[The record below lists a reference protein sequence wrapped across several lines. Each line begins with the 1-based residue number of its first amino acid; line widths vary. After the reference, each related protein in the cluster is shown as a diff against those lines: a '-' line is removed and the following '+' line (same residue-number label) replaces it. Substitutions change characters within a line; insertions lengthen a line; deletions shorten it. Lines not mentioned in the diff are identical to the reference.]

1 MANPLYARLQATAER
16 LIAKF
21 GQIGAV
27 KRISPPDPVYG
38 GDGAETV
45 YTAKLV
51 PMAYKAHEIDGT
63 VIQNGDVQLYISS
76 VGLAITPI
84 PGDLADCNGKTYRII
99 KSDPNLYDGVTPVVH
114 ICQAR
119 ISS

>member
-1 MANPLYARLQATAER
+1 MATFDYARARAMAER

-21 GQIGAV
+21 GQIGSV
-27 KRISPPDPVYG
+27 KRMSSPDPVYG
-38 GDGAETV
+38 GDGTETA

-51 PMAYKAHEIDGT
+51 PMAYKVNEIDGT
-63 VIQNGDVQLYISS
+63 VILNGDVQLYISS
-76 VGLAITPI
+76 VDLAITPI
-84 PGDLADCNGKTYRII
+84 PGDLTDCNGKSYRII

>member
-1 MANPLYARLQATAER
+1 MAFDYAEMRDVAEE
-16 LIAKF
+16 LIEEF

-27 KRISPPDPVYG
+27 TRIASPDPVYG
-38 GDGAETV
+38 GDGTETV

-51 PMAYKAHEIDGT
+51 PVAYKAHEIDGT
-63 VIQNGDVQLYISS
+63 VIQSGDVQIYISS

-99 KSDPNLYDGVTPVVH
+99 KSDPNLYDGVTLVVH